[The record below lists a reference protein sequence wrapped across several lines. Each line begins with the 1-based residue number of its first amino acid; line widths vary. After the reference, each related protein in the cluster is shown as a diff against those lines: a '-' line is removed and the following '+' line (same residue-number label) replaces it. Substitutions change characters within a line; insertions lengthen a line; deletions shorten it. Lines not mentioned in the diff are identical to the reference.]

1 MAVNQFSNSKLGD
14 SNYDLIIVGGGMV
27 GASLSLLLASRGI
40 RKILIIESQSMD
52 LSQSSLSSYSSS
64 FDARSTALSWTS
76 RNIYQ
81 SIGIWEQ
88 LEKNL
93 SRIDQIHVSD
103 RHHGGLT
110 RMTASDEG
118 IDALGYVVENAWLG
132 SILIDKLK
140 KSDVDVLSQTQV
152 VKLTPLK
159 NGVEVKVHGTSS
171 SPDQIMNTISANL
184 IVIAD
189 GAQSKTARKI
199 GIQTTSTDYKQH
211 AITANIRLQKGH
223 SGKAYERFTDQ
234 GPMALLP
241 LPDSAGEHRGALV
254 WVVPQESSGDLMRL
268 PDNSFLEKLQSRFGY
283 RGGYFERVGARSSY
297 PLTLRLSNEQVRRNL
312 IIMGN
317 AAHSL
322 HPVAGQGFN
331 LSLRDANSLANT
343 LEGAQRRGES
353 IGSLDVLERY
363 TESQRIDQRNTVYF
377 SDNLTKFF
385 SGSSA
390 TVATI
395 RNFGLLGFDLFPPL
409 RHQVARFG
417 MGLAA
422 SGARHERI

>member
-1 MAVNQFSNSKLGD
+1 
-14 SNYDLIIVGGGMV
+14 
-27 GASLSLLLASRGI
+27 
-40 RKILIIESQSMD
+40 
-52 LSQSSLSSYSSS
+52 
-64 FDARSTALSWTS
+64 
-76 RNIYQ
+76 
-81 SIGIWEQ
+81 
-88 LEKNL
+88 
-93 SRIDQIHVSD
+93 
-103 RHHGGLT
+103 
-110 RMTASDEG
+110 
-118 IDALGYVVENAWLG
+118 
-132 SILIDKLK
+132 
-140 KSDVDVLSQTQV
+140 
-152 VKLTPLK
+152 
-159 NGVEVKVHGTSS
+159 
-171 SPDQIMNTISANL
+171 
-184 IVIAD
+184 
-189 GAQSKTARKI
+189 
-199 GIQTTSTDYKQH
+199 
-211 AITANIRLQKGH
+211 
-223 SGKAYERFTDQ
+223 
-234 GPMALLP
+234 
-241 LPDSAGEHRGALV
+241 
-254 WVVPQESSGDLMRL
+254 
-268 PDNSFLEKLQSRFGY
+268 
-283 RGGYFERVGARSSY
+283 
-297 PLTLRLSNEQVRRNL
+297 
-312 IIMGN
+312 MGN

>member
-1 MAVNQFSNSKLGD
+1 MVVNQSSNSKLGD
-14 SNYDLIIVGGGMV
+14 SNYDLVIVGGGMV
-27 GASLSLLLASRGI
+27 GASLSLLLASRKI
-40 RKILIIESQSMD
+40 RKILLIESQSMNI
-52 LSQSSLSSYSSS
+52 SSSSSPSYSSS

-81 SIGIWEQ
+81 SLGIWEQ

-110 RMTASDEG
+110 RMSASDEG

-132 SILIDKLK
+132 SILIDNLE
-140 KSDVDVLSQTQV
+140 KSDVDVLSQTEV

-159 NGVEVKVHGTSS
+159 KGVEVVVRSTST
-171 SPDQIMNTISANL
+171 SPDQIENTIRTSL
-184 IVIAD
+184 VVVAD
-189 GAQSKTARKI
+189 GAESKTARKL
-199 GIQTTSTDYKQH
+199 GIQTKSKDYKQH
-211 AITANIRLQKGH
+211 AIIANIRLQKSH
-223 SGKAYERFTDQ
+223 SGIAYERFTDQ

-241 LPDSAGEHRGALV
+241 LPDSGGEHRGALV
-254 WVVPQESSGDLMRL
+254 WVLPQDSAEDLMQL
-268 PDNSFLEKLQSRFGY
+268 TDDTFLEKLQSRFGY
-283 RGGYFERVGARSSY
+283 RAGRFERVGKRSSY
-297 PLTLRLSNEQVRRNL
+297 PLTLRLSNEQVRRNI

-331 LSLRDANSLANT
+331 LSLRDASSLSKT
-343 LEGAQRRGES
+343 LEGALIKGQS

-363 TESQRIDQRNTVYF
+363 AESQHLDQRNTIFF

-390 TVATI
+390 TVAAM

-409 RHQVARFG
+409 RHQISRFG
-417 MGLAA
+417 MGLSS
-422 SGARHERI
+422 SGARYE